1 MNANAGINFDDG
13 SKATRT
19 ATLIIS
25 INFQPL
31 RGAADTL
38 SEIATLTAVSDGPS
52 VWMSGASKLGRAAM
66 DPALNAIVGPWA
78 QLGIVGS
85 IRACRRAGDLPPMAT
100 HQGCRLGAPRR
111 RESLRRKVRR
121 PPHQEERFRQC
132 AGQRHRANRRQDQA
146 MKPEP
151 RIEPP
156 KALEA
161 AARLAEQRKHR
172 AIDKLTEKLNQPRDR
187 LRPTMVDKSAH
198 SRAGFTPPDAPE
210 ALREKGRP

>member
-1 MNANAGINFDDG
+1 
-13 SKATRT
+13 
-19 ATLIIS
+19 
-25 INFQPL
+25 
-31 RGAADTL
+31 
-38 SEIATLTAVSDGPS
+38 
-52 VWMSGASKLGRAAM
+52 M
-66 DPALNAIVGPWA
+66 DPALNAIVGPGA

-85 IRACRRAGDLPPMAT
+85 IVLAEGLVTDLQWQHIKDAASA
-100 HQGCRLGAPRR
+100 HLADVKAFGEKYADL
-111 RESLRRKVRR
+111 LD
-121 PPHQEERFRQC
+121 QEERFRQC

-198 SRAGFTPPDAPE
+198 SRAGVYA
-210 ALREKGRP
+210 ARCA